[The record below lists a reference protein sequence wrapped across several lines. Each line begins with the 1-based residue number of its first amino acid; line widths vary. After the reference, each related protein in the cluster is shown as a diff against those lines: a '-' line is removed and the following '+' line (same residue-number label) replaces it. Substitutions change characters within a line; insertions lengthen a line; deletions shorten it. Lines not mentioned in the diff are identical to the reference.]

1 MNLELAQRLLNYKQ
15 NQVTA
20 LELRLNEGVNP
31 AAFASAFQEKLGA
44 AYKVQTKTQFNA
56 LTYKVL
62 NTERLI
68 SYLIFTLIIII
79 ALFNVI
85 GAIIM
90 MIIDKK
96 QNLKT
101 LFSLGVTIQEIK
113 RIFVL
118 QGFLLTLF
126 GLAVGLTI
134 GSTLILLQKQFEF
147 FMITQSIPYP
157 VEFRVFNLLSVAV
170 TITVLGFIAS
180 KIASSRISANFIEK

>member
-1 MNLELAQRLLNYKQ
+1 M
-15 NQVTA
+15 
-20 LELRLNEGVNP
+20 RLNENIDSDDF
-31 AAFASAFQEKLGA
+31 AADLQNALGNNFTVA
-44 AYKVQTKTQFNA
+44 TKTQFNA
-56 LTYKVL
+56 ITYKVL

-101 LFSLGVTIQEIK
+101 LFNLGVTIKKIK

-126 GLAVGLTI
+126 GLFIGLLVGAI
-134 GSTLILLQKQFEF
+134 LILLQKQFAF

-157 VEFRVFNLLSVAV
+157 VEFRFMNLCIVAI
-170 TITVLGFIAS
+170 TISILGFIAS